1 MDNKVYTFLILPGA
15 SKKMIKVELSL
26 KSVYFTLGLGIATVA
41 LLSVLGI
48 TYARMLA
55 KVSNYNQLRSER
67 QTLREKVTRLASVV
81 DHTNENL
88 DSIQSL
94 ASDVAVSYT
103 FARHN
108 GRSPFPRNVSL
119 AADFLPG
126 VGTEYETTMNAFTA
140 LRANLLSEPVD
151 LVKAL
156 FVTEREYLNLSPK
169 PSIWPVRGYL
179 TSHFGQRI
187 DPFLGEGMFH
197 PGMDISAP
205 YHTRVVAPADG
216 LVLFAGVRPGYGNV
230 VFISHGYGLTTKMA
244 HLSKIA
250 VRLGRK
256 VKRGQLVGNV
266 GSSGRA
272 TGPHLH
278 YEVLVNEIPVNPARY
293 LKNVNPRRRNQM
305 AQFLGGPA
313 SSQSDQSQQSQP
325 SL

>member
-1 MDNKVYTFLILPGA
+1 MDDKVYTFLILPGP
-15 SKKMIKVELSL
+15 SKKMIKVEVSL
-26 KSVYFTLGLGIATVA
+26 KSVYFALGVGIATLA

-55 KVSNYNQLRSER
+55 KVSDYNQLRSER
-67 QTLREKVTRLASVV
+67 ENLREKVTSLASVV
-81 DHTNENL
+81 DHTNEKL

-94 ASDVAVSYT
+94 ARDVAVSYT
-103 FARHN
+103 FARRN

-126 VGTEYETTMNAFTA
+126 VGTEYEATVNAFTV
-140 LRANLLSEPVD
+140 LRANLLAEPVD

-156 FVTEREYLNLSPK
+156 FVTERDYLDLSPK
-169 PSIWPVRGYL
+169 PSIWPVQGYL

-205 YHTRVVAPADG
+205 RYSRVVAPADG
-216 LVLFAGVRPGYGNV
+216 LVRFAGAQPGYGNLV
-230 VFISHGYGLTTKMA
+230 IVSHGYGLTTKMA
-244 HLSKIA
+244 HLSKLG
-250 VRLGRK
+250 VRLGQQ
-256 VKRGQLVGNV
+256 VKRGQLVGYV

-278 YEVLVNEIPVNPARY
+278 YEILVNEIPVNPAQY
-293 LKNVNPRRRNQM
+293 LKSIKPRKRGQM
-305 AQFLGGPA
+305 PRFLGGPA
-313 SSQSDQSQQSQP
+313 PSQSQP
-325 SL
+325 PL